1 MIGNKYDSGD
11 YRGVYRAIIEA
22 DNRLLPN
29 DVKINYN
36 MEISL
41 LNMHIN
47 EFERDIAN
55 GKPFN
60 ECLGMFQAWISDFK
74 RFAFEPKPKSCHKCG
89 GTSIW
94 ICSTYEGKIQKHAYE
109 LGLCVECGCVLHTL
123 FGCQNNTCEWHD
135 NCVECGSELCLDING
150 GCCYKCDKEIDQEEA
165 NLAFEFFGDDSS
177 R

>member
-74 RFAFEPKPKSCHKCG
+74 RFAFKPNTRK
-89 GTSIW
+89 
-94 ICSTYEGKIQKHAYE
+94 E
-109 LGLCVECGCVLHTL
+109 LDSYQEIYNNWGNEVIE
-123 FGCQNNTCEWHD
+123 QNEK
-135 NCVECGSELCLDING
+135 GSWTIKKG
-150 GCCYKCDKEIDQEEA
+150 DK
-165 NLAFEFFGDDSS
+165 
-177 R
+177 